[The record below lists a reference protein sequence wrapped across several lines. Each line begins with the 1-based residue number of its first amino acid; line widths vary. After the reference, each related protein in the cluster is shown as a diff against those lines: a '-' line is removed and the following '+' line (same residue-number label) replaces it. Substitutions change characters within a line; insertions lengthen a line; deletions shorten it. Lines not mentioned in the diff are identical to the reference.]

1 MQKQKIALQ
10 VYSVRG
16 NMKEDFYGTLKQVK
30 EFGYDGVEFAGLHGK
45 DPAEVK
51 KMCEELGL
59 IPISAHV
66 PIKELM
72 EDMDGTIESYRIL
85 GVKYVVIPWLPAELR
100 PDQEAFRTVLIPFL
114 NKLGEA
120 LAAKGIVL
128 QYHNHDFEFVKLDG
142 EYALDILYK
151 EVGPEKLQT
160 QLDTCWVNVGGE
172 DPVGYVKKYA
182 GRLPTVHLKDFVG
195 TRSANMYK
203 LVGINE
209 NEKQE
214 AQQTFEFR
222 ALGRGVQNI
231 PAIAEASVASGAGW
245 LIVEQD
251 ESSEGFTPMESVK
264 ISAEYLLNTVF
275 D

>member
-10 VYSVRG
+10 VYSIRDDI
-16 NMKEDFYGTLKQVK
+16 KQDFYNTLKKVK
-30 EFGYDGVEFAGLHGK
+30 EFGYDGVEFAGLYGNN
-45 DPAEVK
+45 PAEIK

-59 IPISAHV
+59 VPISAHV
-66 PIKELM
+66 PINELM
-72 EDMDGTIESYRIL
+72 DDMNGIIESYYIL
-85 GVKYVVIPWLPAELR
+85 GCKHVVIPWLPAEMH
-100 PDQEAFRTVLIPFL
+100 PDKEAFRTVVIPFL

-120 LAAKGIVL
+120 LAAKGITL

-160 QLDTCWVNVGGE
+160 QLDTCWINVAGE
-172 DPVGYVKKYA
+172 DPVAYIKKYA

-195 TRSANMYK
+195 SRSDNMYK
-203 LVGINE
+203 LVGVNE

-214 AQQTFEFR
+214 AVPTFEFR

-231 PAIAEASVASGAGW
+231 PAIAQAAVESGAEW

-251 ESSEGFTPMESVK
+251 ESSEGFTPLESVQ